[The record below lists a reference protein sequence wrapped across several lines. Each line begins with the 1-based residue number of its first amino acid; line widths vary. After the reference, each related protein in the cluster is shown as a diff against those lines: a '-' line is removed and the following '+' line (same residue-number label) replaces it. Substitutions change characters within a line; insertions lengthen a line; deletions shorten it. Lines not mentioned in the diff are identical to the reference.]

1 MPTIFPLFA
10 VSFCHIERSRDAN
23 RQKTKRIH
31 ASIGAKKETKGM
43 KINIF
48 IVLFFLKTIWVSAQT
63 KGIVVDENNLPIPY
77 VNIWVEG
84 ENIGTTSEEDGTFVI
99 DSNDG
104 NKNLIFS
111 ILGFDKKTIKLSEAK
126 KVVLQSI
133 TNELNEIVIVNKRET
148 KQIEIGQVE
157 NAIFQA
163 FENGPK
169 IDVKY
174 FPYNPKYKTTKYI
187 KQVRVLTDSKLET
200 ASLKI
205 HFYAVD
211 ENGLPGEKLLKK
223 DFIVTI
229 KKGGRNNKINVS
241 DFNLTIPKNGI
252 FVGFEKL
259 MIENNK
265 EEKTITDPNTKA
277 TKIQRTYYPLL
288 LYNYMDR
295 DFNYTFS
302 GGKWIKE
309 TAETKGLSTKIN
321 AYQPAINLI
330 LTN

>member
-1 MPTIFPLFA
+1 MRTFL
-10 VSFCHIERSRDAN
+10 
-23 RQKTKRIH
+23 
-31 ASIGAKKETKGM
+31 
-43 KINIF
+43 
-48 IVLFFLKTIWVSAQT
+48 VLFLFSSSLIAQT
-63 KGIVVDENNLPIPY
+63 KGIVVDENKLPIPY

-84 ENIGTTSEEDGTFVI
+84 ENIGTTSEEDGTFII

-111 ILGFDKKTIKLSEAK
+111 ILGFEKKTIKLSQAK
-126 KVVLQSI
+126 EVVLQSI

-174 FPYNPKYKTTKYI
+174 FSYNPKYKTTKYI
-187 KQVRVLTDSKLET
+187 KQVRILTDSKLET

-241 DFNLTIPKNGI
+241 DFNLTMPKNGI

-277 TKIQRTYYPLL
+277 TKVLRTYYPLL

>member
-1 MPTIFPLFA
+1 MRTFL
-10 VSFCHIERSRDAN
+10 
-23 RQKTKRIH
+23 
-31 ASIGAKKETKGM
+31 
-43 KINIF
+43 
-48 IVLFFLKTIWVSAQT
+48 VLFLFSSSLIAQT

-84 ENIGTTSEEDGTFVI
+84 ENIGTTSEENGTFII

-104 NKNLIFS
+104 NKNLIFN
-111 ILGFDKKTIKLSEAK
+111 ILGFEKKIIKLSEAK
-126 KVVLQSI
+126 KVVLQSL
-133 TNELNEIVIVNKRET
+133 TNELNEIVIVNKKET
-148 KQIEIGQVE
+148 KEIEIGQVE
-157 NAIFQA
+157 NAILQA

-174 FPYNPKYKTTKYI
+174 FPYNPKYKSTRYI
-187 KQVRVLTDSKLET
+187 KQVRILTDSKLET
-200 ASLKI
+200 ATLKI

-241 DFNLTIPKNGI
+241 KFNLAMPKTGI

-259 MIENNK
+259 MIESNK
-265 EEKTITDPNTKA
+265 EEKIITEPNTKV
-277 TKIQRTYYPLL
+277 TTIKRTYYPLL
-288 LYNYMDR
+288 LYNYIDR
-295 DFNYTFS
+295 DFIYTFS

-309 TAETKGLSTKIN
+309 TTKTGGLPRKIN

>member
-1 MPTIFPLFA
+1 MRTFLVLLIFSSSL
-10 VSFCHIERSRDAN
+10 I
-23 RQKTKRIH
+23 
-31 ASIGAKKETKGM
+31 
-43 KINIF
+43 
-48 IVLFFLKTIWVSAQT
+48 AQT
-63 KGIVVDENNLPIPY
+63 KGIIVDENNLPIPY

-84 ENIGTTSEEDGTFVI
+84 ENIGTTSEENGTFII

-104 NKNLIFS
+104 NKNLIFN
-111 ILGFDKKTIKLSEAK
+111 ILGFEKKIIKLSDSK
-126 KVVLQSI
+126 KVVLQSQ
-133 TNELNEIVIVNKRET
+133 TNELNEIVIVNKKETRE
-148 KQIEIGQVE
+148 KEIGQVE
-157 NAIFQA
+157 NAILQA

-174 FPYNPKYKTTKYI
+174 FPYNPKYKSTRYI
-187 KQVRVLTDSKLET
+187 KQVRILTDSKLET
-200 ASLKI
+200 ATLKI

-211 ENGLPGEKLLKK
+211 ENGLPGEKLLNK

-241 DFNLTIPKNGI
+241 NFNLAMPKTGI

-259 MIENNK
+259 MIESNK
-265 EEKTITDPNTKA
+265 EEKIITEPNTKV
-277 TKIQRTYYPLL
+277 TTIKRTYYPLL
-288 LYNYMDR
+288 LYNYIDR
-295 DFNYTFS
+295 DFIYTFS

-309 TAETKGLSTKIN
+309 TTENKGLPSKIN

>member
-1 MPTIFPLFA
+1 MRTFL
-10 VSFCHIERSRDAN
+10 
-23 RQKTKRIH
+23 
-31 ASIGAKKETKGM
+31 
-43 KINIF
+43 
-48 IVLFFLKTIWVSAQT
+48 VLFLFSSSLIAQT

-84 ENIGTTSEEDGTFVI
+84 ENIGTTSEENGAFII

-111 ILGFDKKTIKLSEAK
+111 ILGFEKKILKLSEAK
-126 KVVLQSI
+126 KVVLQSQ
-133 TNELNEIVIVNKRET
+133 TNELSEIVIVNKKET
-148 KQIEIGQVE
+148 KEKEIGQVE
-157 NAIFQA
+157 NSILQA

-174 FPYNPKYKTTKYI
+174 FPYNPKYKSTRYI
-187 KQVRVLTDSKLET
+187 KQVRILTDSKLET
-200 ASLKI
+200 ATLKI

-241 DFNLTIPKNGI
+241 NFNLAMPKTGI

-259 MIENNK
+259 MIESNK
-265 EEKTITDPNTKA
+265 EEKIITEPNTKV
-277 TKIQRTYYPLL
+277 TTIKRTYYPLL
-288 LYNYMDR
+288 LYNYIDR
-295 DFNYTFS
+295 DFIYTFS

-309 TAETKGLSTKIN
+309 TTENKGLPSKIN

>member
-1 MPTIFPLFA
+1 MRTFLVLLIFSSSL
-10 VSFCHIERSRDAN
+10 I
-23 RQKTKRIH
+23 
-31 ASIGAKKETKGM
+31 
-43 KINIF
+43 
-48 IVLFFLKTIWVSAQT
+48 AQT
-63 KGIVVDENNLPIPY
+63 KGIIVDENNLPIPY

-84 ENIGTTSEEDGTFVI
+84 ENIGTTSEEDGTFTI

-111 ILGFDKKTIKLSEAK
+111 ILGFEKKILKLSDSK
-126 KVVLQSI
+126 KVILQSQ
-133 TNELNEIVIVNKRET
+133 TNELNEIVIVNKKET
-148 KQIEIGQVE
+148 KEKEIGQVE
-157 NAIFQA
+157 NSILQA

-174 FPYNPKYKTTKYI
+174 FPYNPKYKSTRYI
-187 KQVRVLTDSKLET
+187 KQVRILTDSKLET
-200 ASLKI
+200 ATLKI
-205 HFYAVD
+205 HFYGVD

-223 DFIVTI
+223 DFIVSI

-241 DFNLTIPKNGI
+241 NFNLAMPKTGI

-259 MIENNK
+259 MIESNK
-265 EEKTITDPNTKA
+265 EEKTTTDPNTKVTT
-277 TKIQRTYYPLL
+277 TKRTYYPLL
-288 LYNYMDR
+288 LYNYIDR
-295 DFNYTFS
+295 DFIYTFS

-309 TAETKGLSTKIN
+309 TTKTEGLPRKIN